1 LILIL
6 KIKKPANVNMNEERD
21 IKTPAGAGVEDKRE
35 MCDQFPERI
44 EVAATFRLLTID
56 GGQTLDVELP
66 LPK

>member
-1 LILIL
+1 
-6 KIKKPANVNMNEERD
+6 MNEKRD
-21 IKTPAGAGVEDKRE
+21 IKTPAGAGMEDTQG
-35 MCDQFPERI
+35 MCDQLPEPI